1 AVALE
6 ACQVWVVCPAWAV
19 ALEACPGW
27 VENRAWVVAVVRE
40 PPLAELVKAPKVD
53 FPVLEERVEVPVVQP
68 LLLAQAM

>member
-1 AVALE
+1 M
-6 ACQVWVVCPAWAV
+6 
-19 ALEACPGW
+19 
-27 VENRAWVVAVVRE
+27 VAVVRE